1 MIILEILSPFSE
13 NTSIESETP
22 RYFQI
27 DNLGAL
33 ASLDPIKLMLLRLF
47 MSIIFYR
54 IVVPSHFRRA
64 FFRLGGLVSLL

>member
-27 DNLGAL
+27 DNLGAR

-47 MSIIFYR
+47 MSIIYR

-64 FFRLGGLVSLL
+64 FFRLGGLVGLL